1 MKKLLRFKP
10 VEIDSRVCFFEKHRK
25 IHHYHV
31 RSIALIPRQ
40 ASHADQQ
47 EAVPFPEI
55 FWH

>member
-10 VEIDSRVCFFEKHRK
+10 VEIDSRVCFVEKHRK

-40 ASHADQQ
+40 ATSVDRQ